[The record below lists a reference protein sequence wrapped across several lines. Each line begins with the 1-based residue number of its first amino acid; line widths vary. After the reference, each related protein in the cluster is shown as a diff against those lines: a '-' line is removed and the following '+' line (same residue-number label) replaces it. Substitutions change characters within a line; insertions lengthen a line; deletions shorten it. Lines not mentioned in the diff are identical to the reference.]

1 MSKRLADSKG
11 IGERLK
17 LARETAGITQKQV
30 GIMLG
35 IHKGAVCNY
44 EIGPRTPP
52 NTHLLPLA
60 QLFGVSMGWL
70 VGETEP
76 RSTPELGGLSDNEF
90 ERLMLLEQPI
100 PK

>member
-1 MSKRLADSKG
+1 MADSKG

-17 LARETAGITQKQV
+17 LAREMAGITQKQV

-35 IHKGAVCNY
+35 IHKTVVCNY
-44 EIGPRTPP
+44 ETGRRPP
-52 NTHLLPLA
+52 PDTHLLPLA

-70 VGETEP
+70 VGETEAK
-76 RSTPELGGLSDNEF
+76 STLELEGFSDNDF